1 MEMTNNVQKYVK
13 ELVKRADVPEDV
25 KNALAGAESKGEAK
39 RIWKEHIQNTGA
51 KKGAWLDGE

>member
-1 MEMTNNVQKYVK
+1 MTNNVQKYVK
-13 ELVKRADVPEDV
+13 ELVKRADVPEEV

-51 KKGAWLDGE
+51 KKGAWLDSE